1 MQVYMLYLLVAF
13 CFSPNSRVVLIS
25 SASFLLVDM
34 YSIFTIVKAHQCSS
48 FRVWFSK
55 NASQLN
61 CCGVFYLLTQR
72 SRCASAIYNSISYLW
87 ICMTDQRSDDAIE
100 YRRLYYTKQWKHL
113 RKLAL
118 TRDGYRCQHKGCGKM
133 LTSGR
138 RWRNSAVVHHLQPHK
153 GDIDL
158 FYDLDNLQSVCWPCH
173 SGDIQSGEALGYDTQ
188 IGDDGWPIAPNHPMV
203 K

>member
-1 MQVYMLYLLVAF
+1 
-13 CFSPNSRVVLIS
+13 
-25 SASFLLVDM
+25 
-34 YSIFTIVKAHQCSS
+34 
-48 FRVWFSK
+48 
-55 NASQLN
+55 
-61 CCGVFYLLTQR
+61 
-72 SRCASAIYNSISYLW
+72 
-87 ICMTDQRSDDAIE
+87 MTDQRSDDAVE
-100 YRRLYYTKQWKHL
+100 YRRLYYTKTWKHL

-138 RWRNSAVVHHLQPHK
+138 RWRNSAVVHHLQPHR
-153 GDIDL
+153 GDLDL

-188 IGDDGWPIAPNHPMV
+188 IGDDGWPIDPNHPMV